1 MKHTEIVAVDTKAL
15 FEGVGEL
22 EPREKQILER
32 EAKAL
37 RSDMVTFAQSK
48 LAIGEHLAKIHE
60 ILEPKRVFGR
70 FLDNLRSGLSKRT
83 ALRYIDGFHNAAAM
97 LPEPVLREAMARGMN
112 ILGHTEDRPL
122 GRYTLAVKRLP
133 APKSNNPKVIDA
145 YLEEVAEKTRE
156 LYSNE
161 LERDEDEL
169 VKEVFR
175 FFDARF
181 QRLPNSH
188 KTRRRFVETLGG
200 MMVAR
205 LGVSTPQTFEPV
217 AIDTVRAVRG
227 RPRHK
232 EPEAA

>member
-1 MKHTEIVAVDTKAL
+1 MKHSEIVALDAKAL

-48 LAIGEHLAKIHE
+48 LAIGEHLLKIHE

-70 FLDNLRSGLSKRT
+70 FLDNLRSGLSKKT
-83 ALRYIDGFHNAAAM
+83 AYRYIEGFQNAGQI
-97 LPEPVLREAMARGMN
+97 LSEPILREAMARGMN
-112 ILGHTEDRPL
+112 MLGTGDKPL

-133 APKSNNPKVIDA
+133 PPRSTNPKVIDQ
-145 YLEEVAEKTRE
+145 YLENVQEKTRE
-156 LYSNE
+156 IYSNE

-181 QRLPNSH
+181 QRLPNHH

-205 LGVSTPQTFEPV
+205 LGVSSPQTFEPV

-227 RPRHK
+227 RPRNVK
-232 EPEAA
+232 EDAA

>member
-1 MKHTEIVAVDTKAL
+1 MKHSEIVALDAKAL
-15 FEGVGEL
+15 FDGVGEL
-22 EPREKQILER
+22 DAKERQELER
-32 EAKAL
+32 EARAL
-37 RSDMVTFAQSK
+37 RSEMVKFAQSK
-48 LAIGEHLAKIHE
+48 LAIGEHLLKIHD

-70 FLDNLRSGLSKRT
+70 FLDNLRSGLSKKT
-83 ALRYIDGFHNAAAM
+83 AYRYIEGFQNAKAM
-97 LPEPVLREAMARGMN
+97 LPDNVLREAMARGMN
-112 ILGHTEDRPL
+112 MLGTNEKPL

-133 APKSNNPKVIDA
+133 APKSDNPKVIDA
-145 YLEEVAEKTRE
+145 YLEKVQDKTRE

-188 KTRRRFVETLGG
+188 KTRRRFVETIGG

-205 LGVSTPQTFEPV
+205 LGVSSPQTFEPV

-227 RPRHK
+227 RPRHS
-232 EPEAA
+232 EEDAA